1 SASCHNNKK
10 PKAKVFVDTAKI
22 EVKAGHGGDGCSSL
36 YKDRYSRYPVM
47 NGGPGGNGGNV
58 VIRANE
64 NIHTLLDFQYRR
76 HFKAHKGENGS
87 SNNRNGKT
95 GEDCVIEVP
104 VGTIVADFENG
115 RVLRDLTAAGEIFI
129 VAKGGRG
136 GRGNACKKPATPGEP
151 GEEKILSFELKLIA
165 DCGLLGFP
173 NAGKSSLISFI
184 SKAKPKIAAYPF
196 TTLQPVLGIVE
207 YKDGR
212 HFKIADIPGLI
223 EGAHEGKG
231 LGHKFLKHIDR
242 TKVLV
247 HIIDMAGVDGRDPL
261 EDYKILNNELK
272 QYGTSAEKKPQ
283 ILVANKMDIAAARE
297 NLKRFKEKIKKDI
310 IPISAKTGD
319 GTKELVEMI
328 VKKLGETK

>member
-1 SASCHNNKK
+1 M
-10 PKAKVFVDTAKI
+10 FVDTAKI
-22 EVKAGHGGDGCSSL
+22 EVKAGHGGDGCSSV

-47 NGGPGGNGGNV
+47 NGGPGGNGGDV

-87 SNNRNGKT
+87 SNNKNGKT

-104 VGTIVADFENG
+104 VGTIVTDFDKG
-115 RVLRDLTAAGEIFI
+115 YVLRDFTASGESFI

-151 GEEKILSFELKLIA
+151 GEERLLSLELKLIA

-196 TTLQPVLGIVE
+196 TTLEPVLGIVE

-247 HIIDMAGVDGRDPL
+247 HIIDMAGVDTRDPV

-272 QYGTSAEKKPQ
+272 QYGASAEKKPQ
-283 ILVANKMDIAAARE
+283 ILVANKMDLPQAEE
-297 NLKRFKEKIKKDI
+297 NLKKFKEKIKRDI

-319 GTKELVEMI
+319 GTKKLVDLI
-328 VKKLGETK
+328 AKKLEEIG

>member
-1 SASCHNNKK
+1 M
-10 PKAKVFVDTAKI
+10 FVDTAKI

-64 NIHTLLDFQYRR
+64 NIHTLLDFQFRR

-104 VGTIVADFENG
+104 VGTIVADFEKG
-115 RVLRDLTAAGEIFI
+115 YTLRDLTASGESFI
-129 VAKGGRG
+129 VAKGGHG

-151 GEEKILSFELKLIA
+151 GEERLLSLELKLIA

-173 NAGKSSLISFI
+173 NAGKSSLISSI

-196 TTLQPVLGIVE
+196 TTLAPVLGIVE
-207 YKDGR
+207 YDDGR

-272 QYGTSAEKKPQ
+272 QYGVSAEKKPQ
-283 ILVANKMDIAAARE
+283 VLVANKMDIPAAKE

-328 VKKLGETK
+328 VKKLDEIR

>member
-1 SASCHNNKK
+1 M
-10 PKAKVFVDTAKI
+10 FVDTAKI
-22 EVKAGHGGDGCSSL
+22 EVKAGHGGDGCSSV

-87 SNNRNGKT
+87 SNNKNGKT
-95 GEDCVIEVP
+95 GEDCVMEVP
-104 VGTIVADFENG
+104 CGTVIKDFDTG
-115 RVLRDLTAAGEIFI
+115 RVLRDLTSSGESFI
-129 VAKGGRG
+129 VVKGGHG

-151 GEEKILSFELKLIA
+151 GEERLLSLELKLIA

-173 NAGKSSLISFI
+173 NAGKSSLISYI

-196 TTLQPVLGIVE
+196 TTLEPVLGIVE

-247 HIIDMAGVDGRDPL
+247 HIVDMAGVDTRDPV

-272 QYGTSAEKKPQ
+272 QYGASAEKKPQ
-283 ILVANKMDIAAARE
+283 ILVANKMDLPQAEE
-297 NLKRFKEKIKKDI
+297 NLKKFKEKIKRDI

-319 GTKELVEMI
+319 GTKELVDLI
-328 VKKLGETK
+328 AKKLEEIG

>member
-1 SASCHNNKK
+1 
-10 PKAKVFVDTAKI
+10 VFVDTAKI

-76 HFKAHKGENGS
+76 HFKAHKGENGT
-87 SNNRNGKT
+87 SNNKNGKT

-104 VGTIVADFENG
+104 VGTIVTDFDNG
-115 RVLRDLTAAGEIFI
+115 YVLRDLTKSGEHFI
-129 VAKGGRG
+129 VAKGGLG
-136 GRGNACKKPATPGEP
+136 GRGNASKKPATPGEP
-151 GEEKILSFELKLIA
+151 GEIKLLSLDLKIIA

-173 NAGKSSLISFI
+173 NAGKSSLIAFI

-196 TTLQPVLGIVE
+196 TTLEPVLGIVE
-207 YKDGR
+207 YEDGR

-242 TKVLV
+242 TKLLV
-247 HIIDMAGVDGRDPL
+247 HIIDMAGVDGRDPI
-261 EDYKILNNELK
+261 EDYKILNHELK
-272 QYGTSAEKKPQ
+272 QYGASAEKKTQ
-283 ILVANKMDIAAARE
+283 ILVANKMDIPEAEE
-297 NLKRFKEKIKKDI
+297 NLKRFKVKVKKDI
-310 IPISAKTGD
+310 IPISARTGE
-319 GTKELVEMI
+319 GTAELVDIMA
-328 VKKLGETK
+328 KKLKEIG

>member
-1 SASCHNNKK
+1 M
-10 PKAKVFVDTAKI
+10 FVDTAKI

-47 NGGPGGNGGNV
+47 NGGPGGNGGDV

-87 SNNRNGKT
+87 SNNKNGKT

-104 VGTIVADFENG
+104 CGTLVKDFDTG
-115 RVLRDLTAAGEIFI
+115 RVLRDLTTFGESFI

-151 GEEKILSFELKLIA
+151 GEEKLLSLELKLIA

-196 TTLQPVLGIVE
+196 TTIEPVLGIVE
-207 YKDGR
+207 YDPDR

-223 EGAHEGKG
+223 EGAHQGKG
-231 LGHKFLKHIDR
+231 LGHKFLRHIDR
-242 TKVLV
+242 TKLLV
-247 HIIDMAGVDGRDPL
+247 HIIDMAGVDCRDPV

-272 QYGTSAEKKPQ
+272 QYGEAAGKKPQ
-283 ILVANKMDIAAARE
+283 ILIANKMDLPQAE
-297 NLKRFKEKIKKDI
+297 KNLKKFKEKIKRDI

-328 VKKLGETK
+328 VKKLDEIG

>member
-1 SASCHNNKK
+1 M
-10 PKAKVFVDTAKI
+10 FVDTAKI

-36 YKDRYSRYPVM
+36 YKDRYSRYAVM

-76 HFKAHKGENGS
+76 HFKADKGENGS
-87 SNNRNGKT
+87 SNNKNGKT
-95 GEDCVIEVP
+95 GKDCVIEVP
-104 VGTIVADFENG
+104 VGTIVKDFEKG
-115 RVLRDLTAAGEIFI
+115 HVLRDLTASGESFI

-136 GRGNACKKPATPGEP
+136 GRGNASKKPATKGEP
-151 GEEKILSFELKLIA
+151 GEEKILQLELKLIA

-196 TTLQPVLGIVE
+196 TTKEPVLGIVE
-207 YKDGR
+207 YNPDR

-231 LGHKFLKHIDR
+231 LGHKFLRHIDR
-242 TKVLV
+242 TKLLV
-247 HIIDMAGVDGRDPL
+247 HIIDMAGVDCRDPV

-272 QYGTSAEKKPQ
+272 QYGAGAEKKPQ
-283 ILVANKMDIAAARE
+283 ILVANKMDLPAAEE
-297 NLKRFKEKIKKDI
+297 NLKVFKEKVKKDI

-319 GTKELVEMI
+319 GTKELVEII
-328 VKKLGETK
+328 VKRLDEIG